1 MIFSEIRAQLDSSPV
16 MIHGPGILMPQE
28 TGHQQVSRRIGFVE
42 CQCLVQRR
50 PSPKPEIDR
59 IGEGLPTIHPEQST
73 RNTNQWLLDER
84 FGLFY
89 SIKGNVKRN
98 TSPTTGRGREFLD
111 FQPLC
116 AGRHVLLWY
125 GPHLFAFRHGFL

>member
-28 TGHQQVSRRIGFVE
+28 TGHQQLSRRIGFVE

-84 FGLFY
+84 FGLL
-89 SIKGNVKRN
+89 
-98 TSPTTGRGREFLD
+98 SPI
-111 FQPLC
+111 QQ
-116 AGRHVLLWY
+116 VLRQLK
-125 GPHLFAFRHGFL
+125 AQ